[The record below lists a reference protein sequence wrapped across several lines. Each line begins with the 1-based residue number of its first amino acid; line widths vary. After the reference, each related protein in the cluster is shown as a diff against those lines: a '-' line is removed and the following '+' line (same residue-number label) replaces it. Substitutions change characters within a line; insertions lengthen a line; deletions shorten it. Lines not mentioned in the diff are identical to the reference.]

1 MTTRFYISNSG
12 GDYNLATSHH
22 EYKISLYENSGGGSD
37 KWEAQLTGDIK
48 NRVHTF
54 HTRTQAID
62 WCLQQLEEK

>member
-1 MTTRFYISNSG
+1 METFYISKTKVARLSTG
-12 GDYNLATSHH
+12 HQ
-22 EYKISLYENSGGGSD
+22 EYKISHYENSGGGSD

-54 HTRTQAID
+54 DTRTQAID

>member
-1 MTTRFYISNSG
+1 MTTRFYISKTKVG
-12 GDYNLATSHH
+12 WVPRLK

>member
-1 MTTRFYISNSG
+1 MTTRFYISNSAG
-12 GDYNLATSHH
+12 GKSRREYED
-22 EYKISLYENSGGGSD
+22 YKISLYENSGGGSD